1 MKPTSLQDFYEH
13 TLAVSPNG
21 IAFQTGHFNVFRVKD
36 LIKLKPS
43 DAAMFYNRK
52 SFFKIALLIG
62 STKVKYADTTVDVKE
77 NGLLF
82 ADPGVPYQ
90 YVDQDLEDGGY
101 FCIFSADFL
110 FNKKSEI
117 LPDAL
122 PIFKNDYYPVFNIS
136 QEEKKELTHIFEKM
150 CTEINSNYAYKYDLI
165 RAYVAELIH
174 YGQKLLP
181 NISRNE
187 LRNAPQRITENFF
200 NLLEQQFSIN
210 YPTDRVQIRIPKEY
224 AEKLCVHVN
233 YLNKNLKETTGKS
246 TGELLGERTAREGK
260 ILLKHSD
267 WSIAQI
273 AFSLGFDEVSHFSK
287 FFKKH
292 SGLTPISF
300 RKI

>member
-1 MKPTSLQDFYEH
+1 MKPTSLQDFYKH
-13 TLAVSPNG
+13 TLSGSPDD
-21 IAFQTGHFNVFRVKD
+21 IPAQSGHFNVFRVKD
-36 LIKLKPS
+36 LNRLKPV

-52 SFFKIALLIG
+52 SFFKIALLVG
-62 STKVKYADTTVDVKE
+62 STKVKYADTTIDVEE

-90 YVDQDLEDGGY
+90 YIDQDLQDGGY
-101 FCIFSADFL
+101 FCIFTADFL

-122 PIFKNDYYPVFNIS
+122 PIFKTDHYPVFNIS
-136 QEEKKELTHIFEKM
+136 FEQKKELSIIFEKI
-150 CTEINSNYAYKYDLI
+150 CSEINGDYAYRYDLI

-174 YGQKLLP
+174 YGQKLIP
-181 NISRNE
+181 NVSRNE
-187 LRNAPQRITENFF
+187 LRNAPQRIAEKFF
-200 NLLEQQFSIN
+200 DLLEQQFSIN
-210 YPTDRVQIRIPKEY
+210 SPADRVQVRTPKEY

-233 YLNKNLKETTGKS
+233 YLNKNLKEITGKS
-246 TGELLGERTAREGK
+246 TSELLGERTAREGK

-273 AFSLGFDEVSHFSK
+273 AFCLGFDEVSHFSK

-292 SGLTPISF
+292 SGLTPLSF
-300 RKI
+300 RQI

>member
-1 MKPTSLQDFYEH
+1 MKPTSLQDFYEQ
-13 TLAVSPNG
+13 TLSVSPDG
-21 IAFQTGHFNVFRVKD
+21 IAVQTGHFNVFRVKD
-36 LIKLKPS
+36 LNKLKPA

-52 SFFKIALLIG
+52 SFFKIALLVG
-62 STKVKYADTTVDVKE
+62 STKVKYADTTVDVE
-77 NGLLF
+77 ESGLLF
-82 ADPGVPYQ
+82 ADPSVPYQ
-90 YVDQDLEDGGY
+90 YIDQNLEDGGY

-122 PIFKNDYYPVFNIS
+122 PIFKTEYYPVFNIS
-136 QEEKKELTHIFEKM
+136 SKEKKELSLIFEKM
-150 CTEINSNYAYKYDLI
+150 CTEINSDYTYKYDLI

-181 NISRNE
+181 NISRSE
-187 LRNAPQRITENFF
+187 LRNAPQRITERFF
-200 NLLEQQFSIN
+200 SLLEHQFSIN
-210 YPTDRVQIRIPKEY
+210 SPDDRVQVRTPKEY
-224 AEKLCVHVN
+224 AAKLCVHVN
-233 YLNKNLKETTGKS
+233 YLNKNLKEMTGKS
-246 TGELLGERTAREGK
+246 TSELLGERTAREGK

-300 RKI
+300 RQI